1 MFSFS
6 KFEHKYDKS
15 VFNHVELLSEDYKVF
30 VNGIEVPVYTCRI
43 SKYPFNGWGGRHQ
56 RDICQS
62 EEASYV
68 NLVSDEEIKVEVVA
82 SNQYKRVMVKPYSKG
97 IRTEEK
103 EGKICFTL
111 KENGKYVLELDSY
124 HHCLYI
130 FNGKPI
136 VCENKEDVTY
146 YFGPGIYFAGKIKM
160 KSGEKM
166 YIDKDALVY
175 GCVYADNAENI
186 EIFGNGILD
195 DGSEE
200 RVSIQCY
207 EDYTNGNVKFYDCKN
222 LKIRGVGMKN
232 SAIWCVNLFHCFDVE
247 IDGISVFG
255 QWRYNTDGIDIVNCQ
270 RIEIKNSFVHSFDD
284 TITVKGIDRY
294 RDTDNK
300 HIHIENCVLW
310 CDWGRT
316 CEIGLETSCNE
327 YSDISF
333 RNCDILRA
341 GTVACDI
348 QNGDYAEVHDIL
360 FEDIRVEYN
369 SFDTEEIMQTSEDMK
384 YEAENIVKIPF
395 IFFIINHRF
404 REMYTDLFKGEGPV
418 PYPENTGY
426 QQACCHDITLR
437 NVNIYYDEG
446 VPKRDNGQYDVRI
459 ALLERVKDVH
469 FYNIVAEN
477 ICVNGTRLTR
487 EDINL
492 SADRPESIKIL

>member
-30 VNGIEVPVYTCRI
+30 VNGTEVPVYTCRI
-43 SKYPFNGWGGRHQ
+43 SAYPLNCMWRGHQ

-68 NLVSDEEIKVEVVA
+68 NLVSDEEIRVEVVA
-82 SNQYKRVMVKPYSKG
+82 SNQYERVMVKPYSKG

-111 KENGKYVLELDSY
+111 KENGQYVLELDSY

-136 VCENKEDVTY
+136 VCEDKAKVAH

-175 GCVYADNAENI
+175 GCVYAENADDI

-200 RVSIQCY
+200 RVSGQCY
-207 EDYTNGNVKFYDCKN
+207 EDFTNGNVKFYDCKN

-270 RIEIKNSFVHSFDD
+270 RIEIKNSFIHSFDD
-284 TITVKGIDRY
+284 TITIKGIDRY
-294 RDTDNK
+294 CDTDNK

-310 CDWGRT
+310 CDWGKT
-316 CEIGLETSCNE
+316 CEVGIETGCNL
-327 YSDISF
+327 YCDIAF
-333 RNCDILRA
+333 RNCDVLRA
-341 GTVACDI
+341 GNTACDI
-348 QNGDYAEVHDIL
+348 QNGDWAEIYDVV

-369 SFDTEEIMQTSEDMK
+369 AFDTPEVYQMTDDMQ
-384 YEAENIVKIPF
+384 YEAKNQIAVPNLVSIS
-395 IFFIINHRF
+395 NHRY
-404 REMYTDLFKGEGPV
+404 RETVPVFCLYTDTAPKGT
-418 PYPENTGY
+418 PYKQT
-426 QQACCHDITLR
+426 CCHDVTVR
-437 NVNIYYDEG
+437 NICVYYDERIPKTDNKFS
-446 VPKRDNGQYDVRI
+446 VPIVIRECTDGEPYYNI
-459 ALLERVKDVH
+459 SVKDVT
-469 FYNIVAEN
+469 
-477 ICVNGTRLTR
+477 VNGVKLTR
-487 EDINL
+487 ENSVLKLNVRNELDIL
-492 SADRPESIKIL
+492 